1 MEKLIQEIL
10 DRNKAK
16 DLSAKEISET
26 YLSMVDGLWQRI
38 LFDPKTYSHDFCKK
52 LVHNYFQTLFPNTFS

>member
-10 DRNKAK
+10 DQNKEK
-16 DLSAKEISET
+16 NISAREISET

-38 LFDPKTYSHDFCKK
+38 LFDPKAYSHEFCKI
-52 LVHNYFQTLFPNTFS
+52 LVNNYFKTVFPKTFS